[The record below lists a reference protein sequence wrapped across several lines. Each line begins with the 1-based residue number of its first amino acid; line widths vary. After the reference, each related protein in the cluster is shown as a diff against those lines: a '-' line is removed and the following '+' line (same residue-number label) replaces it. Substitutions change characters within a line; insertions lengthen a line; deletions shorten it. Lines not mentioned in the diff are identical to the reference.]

1 MASIVTGLLA
11 ALVATNQ
18 PSAVS
23 NLGREKTGA
32 KIELANPNHPVEQE
46 YLRLLLADQS
56 ADDETDRWMAENER
70 LAAAGAGDSAA
81 TLRLRMKQ
89 RFDPVEKSYREFLER
104 HPKHVQGRLAFGSF
118 LNDLGR
124 EEEAAAQYLLAR
136 DLDPKNPAPWNNLA
150 NFYGHN
156 SPVTNAF
163 LCYEKAIELDP
174 REPVY
179 FQNFATTVY
188 LFRRDAT
195 NHYRISEQQ
204 VFDKAMGLYR
214 SALALATNDFK
225 LATDLAQTYYGI
237 EPPRVRDALQAWND
251 AMKLAADDTEREGV
265 RLHLARWHRT
275 AGDKDSARRELAL
288 ITNAAFATM
297 KGNILRSLDRPARG
311 TNAPPS
317 VAPKL

>member
-1 MASIVTGLLA
+1 MASMLTGLLA

-23 NLGREKTGA
+23 NLVREKTGA
-32 KIELANPNHPVEQE
+32 KIEVAHPNDPVEQE
-46 YLRLLLADQS
+46 YFRLILADQS
-56 ADDETDRWMAENER
+56 AQDETDRWMLENER
-70 LAAAGAGDSAA
+70 LAAAGAGDNAS
-81 TLRLRMKQ
+81 TLRLRMRQ
-89 RFDPVEKSYREFLER
+89 RFEPVEKSYREFLER
-104 HPKHVQGRLAFGSF
+104 NPKHVKGRLAFGSF

-124 EEEAAAQYLLAR
+124 EDEAAAQYLLAR

-163 LCYEKAIELDP
+163 VCYEKAIELDP
-174 REPVY
+174 TEPIY
-179 FQNFATTVY
+179 YQNFATTVY

-237 EPPRVRDALQAWND
+237 TPPRVRDALQAWND
-251 AMKLAADDTEREGV
+251 ALKLASDDEERQGV
-265 RLHLARWHRT
+265 HLHLARWHRT
-275 AGDKDSARRELAL
+275 AGDTNAARRELDL
-288 ITNAAFATM
+288 ITSPAFAPM
-297 KGNILRSLDRPARG
+297 KANILKSLNRPAPA
-311 TNAPPS
+311 TNAPGL
-317 VAPKL
+317 K

>member
-1 MASIVTGLLA
+1 MASMLTGLLA

-23 NLGREKTGA
+23 NLVRETTGA
-32 KIELANPNHPVEQE
+32 KIEITNPNDPVEQE
-46 YLRLLLADQS
+46 YFRLILADQS
-56 ADDETDRWMAENER
+56 AQDETDRWMLENER
-70 LAAAGAGDSAA
+70 LAAVGAGDDAP
-81 TLRLRMKQ
+81 TLRLRMRQ
-89 RFDPVEKSYREFLER
+89 RFEPVEKSYRDFLER
-104 HPKHVQGRLAFGSF
+104 HPKHVRGRLAFGSF

-124 EEEAAAQYLLAR
+124 EDEAAAQYLLAR

-174 REPVY
+174 TEPIY

-188 LFRRDAT
+188 LFRHDAKS
-195 NHYRISEQQ
+195 HYRINEQQ
-204 VFDKAMGLYR
+204 VFDKALGLYR

-237 EPPRVRDALQAWND
+237 NPPRVRDALAAWHD
-251 AMKLAADDTEREGV
+251 AMKLASDDAERQGV

-275 AGDKDSARRELAL
+275 AGD
-288 ITNAAFATM
+288 TNAARHELGLITDPAFAPM
-297 KGNILRSLDRPARG
+297 KANILKSLDKISST
-311 TNAPPS
+311 TNAP
-317 VAPKL
+317 AREAR

>member
-1 MASIVTGLLA
+1 MASMLTGLLA

-23 NLGREKTGA
+23 NLVREKTGA
-32 KIELANPNHPVEQE
+32 KIEVVNPNDPVEQE
-46 YLRLLLADQS
+46 YLRLILADQS
-56 ADDETDRWMAENER
+56 AQDETDRWMLENER

-81 TLRLRMKQ
+81 TLRLRLKQ
-89 RFDPVEKSYREFLER
+89 RFEPVEKSYRDFLER
-104 HPKHVQGRLAFGSF
+104 NPKHVRGHLAFGSF

-124 EEEAAAQYLLAR
+124 EDEASAQYLLAR

-150 NFYGHN
+150 NYYGHN

-163 LCYEKAIELDP
+163 VCYEKAIELDP
-174 REPVY
+174 TEPVY
-179 FQNFATTVY
+179 YQNFATTVY

-195 NHYRISEQQ
+195 NHYRITEQQ

-237 EPPRVRDALQAWND
+237 NPPRVRDALAAWHD
-251 AMKLAADDTEREGV
+251 AMKLASDDAERQGV

-275 AGDKDSARRELAL
+275 AGD
-288 ITNAAFATM
+288 TNAARHELSLITDPAFAAV
-297 KGNILRSLDRPARG
+297 KANILKSLDKKPSA
-311 TNAPPS
+311 TNAP
-317 VAPKL
+317 VREAK

>member
-23 NLGREKTGA
+23 DFVHERTGA
-32 KIELANPNHPVEQE
+32 KIEITSPNDPVEQE

-56 ADDETDRWMAENER
+56 ADEETDRWMAENDR
-70 LAAAGAGDSAA
+70 LAATGAGDSAV
-81 TLRLRMKQ
+81 TLRLRLKQ
-89 RFDPVEKSYREFLER
+89 RFEPVEKSYRDFLER
-104 HPKHVQGRLAFGSF
+104 HPKHVKGRLAFGSF

-124 EEEAAAQYLLAR
+124 EDEAAAQYLAAR

-150 NFYGHN
+150 NYYGHS

-163 LCYEKAIELDP
+163 VCYEKAIELDP
-174 REPVY
+174 GEPVY

-195 NHYRISEQQ
+195 NHYGISEQQ
-204 VFDKAMGLYR
+204 VFDKAMSLYR
-214 SALALATNDFK
+214 RALALATNDFK

-237 EPPRVRDALQAWND
+237 NPPRVRDALQAWND
-251 AMKLAADDTEREGV
+251 AMKLASDDAERQGV

-275 AGDKDSARRELAL
+275 AGDVESARRELNQ
-288 ITNAAFATM
+288 ISDPSFTTM
-297 KGNILRSLDRPARG
+297 KGNILKSLEKKNPG
-311 TNAPPS
+311 TNAGPQTPR
-317 VAPKL
+317 P

>member
-23 NLGREKTGA
+23 NFVHERTGA
-32 KIELANPNHPVEQE
+32 KIEIPNPNDLVEQE
-46 YLRLLLADQS
+46 YVRLLLADQS
-56 ADDETDRWMAENER
+56 ADEETDRWMAENDR
-70 LAAAGAGDSAA
+70 LAATGAGDSAT
-81 TLRLRMKQ
+81 TLRLRLKQ

-104 HPKHVQGRLAFGSF
+104 HPKHVKGRLAFGSF

-124 EEEAAAQYLLAR
+124 EDEAAAQYLAAR

-163 LCYEKAIELDP
+163 ICYEKAIELDP
-174 REPVY
+174 GEPVY

-195 NHYRISEQQ
+195 NHYQISEQQ
-204 VFDKAMGLYR
+204 VFDKAMSLYR
-214 SALALATNDFK
+214 RALALATNDFK

-237 EPPRVRDALQAWND
+237 NPPRTRDALQAWND
-251 AMKLAADDTEREGV
+251 AMKLAGDDAERQGV

-275 AGDKDSARRELAL
+275 DGDVEAARRELNQ
-288 ITNAAFATM
+288 ITDPAFTTM
-297 KGNILRSLDRPARG
+297 KGNILKSLEKKNPG
-311 TNAPPS
+311 TNAGPQTPR
-317 VAPKL
+317 P

>member
-23 NLGREKTGA
+23 NFVHERTGA
-32 KIELANPNHPVEQE
+32 KIEITNPNDPVEQE

-56 ADDETDRWMAENER
+56 ADEETDRWMAENER
-70 LAAAGAGDSAA
+70 LAAAGAGDSAD
-81 TLRLRMKQ
+81 TLRLRIKQ
-89 RFDPVEKSYREFLER
+89 RFEPVEKSYREFLER
-104 HPKHVQGRLAFGSF
+104 HPKHVKGHLAFGSF

-124 EEEAAAQYLLAR
+124 EDDAAAQYLAAR

-163 LCYEKAIELDP
+163 ICYEKAIELDP
-174 REPVY
+174 SEPIY

-195 NHYRISEQQ
+195 NHYGISEQQ
-204 VFDKAMGLYR
+204 VFDKAMSLYR
-214 SALALATNDFK
+214 RALALATNDFK

-237 EPPRVRDALQAWND
+237 NPPRVRDALQAWND
-251 AMKLAADDTEREGV
+251 AMKLASDDAERQGV
-265 RLHLARWHRT
+265 RLHLARWYRT
-275 AGDKDSARRELAL
+275 AGDVEAARRELNQ
-288 ITNAAFATM
+288 ITDATFATM
-297 KGNILRSLDRPARG
+297 KGNILRSLEKKNPG
-311 TNAPPS
+311 TNA
-317 VAPKL
+317 APQTPRP

>member
-1 MASIVTGLLA
+1 MASMLTGLLA

-23 NLGREKTGA
+23 NLVREKTGA
-32 KIELANPNHPVEQE
+32 KIEVAHPNDPVEQE
-46 YLRLLLADQS
+46 YFRLILADQS
-56 ADDETDRWMAENER
+56 AQDETDRWMLENER

-81 TLRLRMKQ
+81 TLRLRMRQ
-89 RFDPVEKSYREFLER
+89 RFEPVEKSYRDFLER
-104 HPKHVQGRLAFGSF
+104 NPKHVKGRLAFGSF

-124 EEEAAAQYLLAR
+124 EDEAATQYLLAR
-136 DLDPKNPAPWNNLA
+136 DLDPRNPAPWNNLA

-163 LCYEKAIELDP
+163 ICYEKAIELDP
-174 REPVY
+174 TEPVY

-195 NHYRISEQQ
+195 NHYRITEQQ

-214 SALALATNDFK
+214 RALALATNDFK

-237 EPPRVRDALQAWND
+237 NPPRVRDALQAWND
-251 AMKLAADDTEREGV
+251 ALKLASDDDERQGV
-265 RLHLARWHRT
+265 HLHLARWHRT
-275 AGDKDSARRELAL
+275 AGDTNAARRELEL
-288 ITNAAFATM
+288 ITSPAFAPM
-297 KGNILRSLDRPARG
+297 KANILKSLDKKAGG
-311 TNAPPS
+311 TNAPPR
-317 VAPKL
+317 

>member
-1 MASIVTGLLA
+1 MASLVTGLLA

-18 PSAVS
+18 PSAV
-23 NLGREKTGA
+23 NPLAREKTGA
-32 KIELANPNHPVEQE
+32 KMETAAPNNPVEQE
-46 YLRLLLADQS
+46 YFRLLLADQS
-56 ADDETDRWMAENER
+56 ADEETDRWMLENDR

-89 RFDPVEKSYREFLER
+89 RFEPVEKSYRDFLER
-104 HPKHVQGRLAFGSF
+104 NPKHVKGHLAFGSF

-124 EEEAAAQYLLAR
+124 EDEAAAHYLVAR
-136 DLDPKNPAPWNNLA
+136 DLDPKNPAAWNNLA
-150 NFYGHN
+150 IYYGHN

-174 REPVY
+174 LEPNY
-179 FQNFATTVY
+179 YQDFATTVY

-214 SALALATNDFK
+214 RALTLSSNDFK
-225 LATDLAQTYYGI
+225 VATDLAQTYYGI
-237 EPPRVRDALQAWND
+237 NPPRVRDALQAWD
-251 AMKLAADDTEREGV
+251 EALKLAGDDAERQGV

-275 AGDKDSARRELAL
+275 AGDVEAARRELNQ
-288 ITNAAFATM
+288 ISDPAFATM
-297 KGNILRSLDRPARG
+297 KGNILKSLEKKNPG
-311 TNAPPS
+311 TNGAALKP
-317 VAPKL
+317 